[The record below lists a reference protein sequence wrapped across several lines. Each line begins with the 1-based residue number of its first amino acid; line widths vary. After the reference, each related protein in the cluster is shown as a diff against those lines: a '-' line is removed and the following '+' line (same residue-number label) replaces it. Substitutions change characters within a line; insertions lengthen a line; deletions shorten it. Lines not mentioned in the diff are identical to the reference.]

1 MNSFIKQVLA
11 TVVGIML
18 FFLITGVIATMS
30 LVGMIASSEATKNV
44 KENSVLVINLSGVMK
59 ERSQD
64 NVLNKLTRNATGNPG
79 LENTLAAI
87 KKAKDN
93 KDVKGIYLEAGLFST
108 DFASLQELRQA
119 LADFRKSGKWIV
131 AYGETYTQG
140 TYYLASVAN
149 KVYLNPQGSLDWHG
163 IAAEPMFVKDLL
175 AKFGVKMQ
183 VVKVGKYKSA
193 TEMYTE
199 DKMSDANRE
208 QVKRYIDG
216 LWGNMCKAVSTSRSI
231 RVDKL
236 NE

>member
-87 KKAKDN
+87 KKAKETKMSKAFIWKQACSAPTLPRFRNFDRLCPISAN
-93 KDVKGIYLEAGLFST
+93 AASGLLLMAKPIHKVHIIWHRLPTKYISIPKAVWT
-108 DFASLQELRQA
+108 GMASLQSLC
-119 LADFRKSGKWIV
+119 LSKTCLPS
-131 AYGETYTQG
+131 
-140 TYYLASVAN
+140 LASRCR
-149 KVYLNPQGSLDWHG
+149 W
-163 IAAEPMFVKDLL
+163 
-175 AKFGVKMQ
+175 
-183 VVKVGKYKSA
+183 
-193 TEMYTE
+193 
-199 DKMSDANRE
+199 
-208 QVKRYIDG
+208 
-216 LWGNMCKAVSTSRSI
+216 
-231 RVDKL
+231 
-236 NE
+236 

>member
-119 LADFRKSGKWIV
+119 LADFRKSGKWII

-140 TYYLASVAN
+140 HIIWHRLPTKYISIPKAVWTGMASPPSLCLSKTCLPSLASRCR
-149 KVYLNPQGSLDWHG
+149 W
-163 IAAEPMFVKDLL
+163 
-175 AKFGVKMQ
+175 
-183 VVKVGKYKSA
+183 
-193 TEMYTE
+193 
-199 DKMSDANRE
+199 
-208 QVKRYIDG
+208 
-216 LWGNMCKAVSTSRSI
+216 
-231 RVDKL
+231 
-236 NE
+236 